1 MNRLIK
7 KLLAFC
13 YFLTGCLLIMCV
25 EAIFSEVSWLNPIFL
40 VLCFTLIFVG
50 GLYVFFK
57 IVRRLVYLLAI
68 MSGDEW

>member
-25 EAIFSEVSWLNPIFL
+25 EAMLSEVSWLNPIFI
-40 VLCFTLIFVG
+40 VLCFALILVG

-57 IVRRLVYLLAI
+57 IVRRLVYLLTV
-68 MSGDEW
+68 MVGDEW